1 MNKILE
7 FFKNIKFP
15 PIPDFL
21 RKIKFPKIKF
31 KRLSWG
37 LLITWVVA
45 LGLSIA
51 LFVIVKN
58 LASCWT
64 VTNLPGIP
72 PASCKLNVS
81 VLGTPVLNA
90 QGTAIAP
97 AGLPTPVIVAPEA
110 QLAQWDGASRVNILF
125 IGLDYRDYIANEGPP
140 RSDTMILFTID
151 PISKTAGMLSI
162 PRDLWVNIPGFGYS
176 RINTAYA
183 SGEGNK
189 LPGGGPGL
197 AAKTVEQFIG
207 VPINYFGQI
216 DFHSFEEVIDTMGG
230 LNICIPQKIRIDPIG
245 TKRPRTL
252 KAGCQK
258 LWGYDVLAYARNRY
272 TAEGDVDR
280 SKRQQLVIMALR
292 DQIFSP
298 QNFTNMITLAP
309 EIYRQAS
316 AGLRTNMSFE
326 EAMRLATLLNQ
337 IPPGSIRQGVIDN
350 SMTLMDNTTLAG
362 QDASVL
368 KPIPDKIRVLRDEIF
383 SFAGPLSPL
392 AQGDP
397 LALMKADA
405 ARVRVFNGT
414 YTAGLD
420 AQTGNYLV
428 SQGMNVTEI
437 GRAPQLYPRTTI
449 VVYGPKLYTVKYLV
463 QIFGITA
470 YDQIVFK
477 SEPGS
482 AVDIEIRLGD
492 DWIGRVPAN

>member
-7 FFKNIKFP
+7 FFKNIK
-15 PIPDFL
+15 L
-21 RKIKFPKIKF
+21 PKIQF
-31 KRLSWG
+31 KRPAWG

-45 LGLSIA
+45 LGLGIA
-51 LFVIVKN
+51 LFGIVKN

-72 PASCKLNVS
+72 PASCNLS
-81 VLGTPVLNA
+81 VNPLGTPALNPL
-90 QGTAIAP
+90 GTVIAP
-97 AGLPTPVIVAPEA
+97 VDLPTPIIAAPEV

-189 LPGGGPGL
+189 LPGGGPGR
-197 AAKTVEQFIG
+197 TVEQVIG
-207 VPINYFGQI
+207 VPVHYFGEI
-216 DFHSFEEVIDTMGG
+216 DFSSFEEVIDTMGG
-230 LNICIPQKIRIDPIG
+230 LYICIPQKIRIDPIG
-245 TKRPRTL
+245 DKRPRIL
-252 KAGCQK
+252 GAGCQN
-258 LWGYDVLAYARNRY
+258 LWGFEVLAYARNRY
-272 TAEGDVDR
+272 TADGDVDR
-280 SKRQQLVIMALR
+280 SRRQQLVIVALR

-298 QNFTNMITLAP
+298 QNFTTMIALAP
-309 EIYRQAS
+309 DIYSEAS

-337 IPPGSIRQGVIDN
+337 IPPESIKRGVIDN
-350 SMTLMDNTTLAG
+350 SMVLPDNTTLAG
-362 QDASVL
+362 QDAAVL
-368 KPIPDKIRVLRDEIF
+368 KPIPDKIRILRDEIF
-383 SFAGPLSPL
+383 SSVGPLSPL

-397 LALMKADA
+397 VTLMKADA

-420 AQTGNYLV
+420 SRTGNYLV

-437 GRAPQLYPRTTI
+437 GQASQTYGRTTI
-449 VVYGPKLYTVKYLV
+449 VVYSPKLYTLKYLV
-463 QIFGITA
+463 AVFGVTA
-470 YDQIVFK
+470 YDQIIFK

-482 AVDIEIRLGD
+482 AVDIEVRLGD
-492 DWIGRVPAN
+492 DWINNVPAGY

>member
-15 PIPDFL
+15 
-21 RKIKFPKIKF
+21 KIRF
-31 KRLSWG
+31 KLPGFG
-37 LLITWVVA
+37 LLITWAVA
-45 LGLSIA
+45 LGLGIA
-51 LFVIVKN
+51 LFGIVKN

-72 PASCKLNVS
+72 PVSCNLS
-81 VLGTPVLNA
+81 VNPLGTPALNPE
-90 QGTAIAP
+90 GTVIAP
-97 AGLPTPVIVAPEA
+97 VDLPTPVIAVPEA

-197 AAKTVEQFIG
+197 AAKTVEQVIG

-216 DFHSFEEVIDTMGG
+216 DFHAFEEVIDTMGG
-230 LNICIPQKIRIDPIG
+230 LYICIPQRIRIDPIG
-245 TKRPRTL
+245 DKRPRL
-252 KAGCQK
+252 LHAGCQN
-258 LWGYDVLAYARNRY
+258 LWGFEVLAYARNRY
-272 TAEGDVDR
+272 TADGDVDR

-298 QNFTNMITLAP
+298 QNFTHMVAIAP
-309 EIYRQAS
+309 DVYSEAS

-337 IPPGSIRQGVIDN
+337 IPPESIKQGVIDN

-362 QDASVL
+362 QDAAVL
-368 KPIPDKIRVLRDEIF
+368 KPIPDKIRILRDEIF
-383 SFAGPLSPL
+383 SSVGPLSPL

-397 LALMKADA
+397 VMLMKADA

-420 AQTGNYLV
+420 SRTGTYLF

-437 GRAPQLYPRTTI
+437 GQASQLYGRTTI
-449 VVYGPKLYTVKYLV
+449 VVYSPKLYTLKYLV
-463 QIFGITA
+463 AVFGVTA
-470 YDQIVFK
+470 YDQIIFK
-477 SEPGS
+477 PEPGS
-482 AVDIEIRLGD
+482 AVDIEVRLGD
-492 DWIGRVPAN
+492 DWIGRLPAGY